1 MRAAVDDEG
10 LWDKLRAGIPP
21 VHSMAEH
28 TRKLEGIYN
37 GLIERR
43 KNGSRPLIGEGVGQG
58 VTS

>member
-1 MRAAVDDEG
+1 
-10 LWDKLRAGIPP
+10 LRSGIPP

-43 KNGSRPLIGEGVGQG
+43 RNGARPLMDEGVGQK